1 VYGYAMKNKL
11 KNNLLNLLKELGLNL
26 SYEIVKG

>member
-1 VYGYAMKNKL
+1 MCGYAMKNKL